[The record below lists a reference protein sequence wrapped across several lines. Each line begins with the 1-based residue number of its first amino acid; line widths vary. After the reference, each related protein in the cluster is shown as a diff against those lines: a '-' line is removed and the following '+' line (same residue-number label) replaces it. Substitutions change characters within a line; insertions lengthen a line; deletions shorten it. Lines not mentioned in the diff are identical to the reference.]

1 MTNSRHVAGEDSGSG
16 SPDSLHESKN
26 LPPRRYPGPSDRSAI
41 GLPASLTPSVA
52 RRHNLPMQLSSFIG
66 REREVDEVG
75 WLLDTARLVTLTG
88 PGGTGKTRLAL
99 RAAAGRVERY
109 TDGVWLVELAPLAD
123 PALVPQTVARA
134 LGVREQ
140 PGRSLIST
148 LSDHLG
154 FDELLL
160 VLDNCEHLLDACGRI
175 TEALLAACPEL
186 QVLVT
191 SREALHVAG
200 ELVWHVPPLR
210 LPGTRHSSEEEG
222 AAQSEAVRLFLER
235 ARPRLPAVDPGS
247 KDARTV
253 VEICSR
259 LGGLPLAIELA
270 ASKVGLLSLEQIAA
284 RLDDSLRLLTDSSRA
299 LPRQQTMRA
308 TLDWSYNLLSE
319 QERRLLARISVFVGG
334 CSLEA
339 AEAVAGGDGVEA
351 DTVAHL
357 LSRLV
362 EKSRIST
369 GVTAEGVV
377 RYSMLEL
384 IRQHARERLEEIGE
398 AGAALRRH
406 AEWYTALA
414 EQAEP
419 ELNGPQQAEWLDRL
433 GGEHDNLRAVLGW
446 TLGRPGGVP
455 AEQGLGLRLA
465 VALWRFWYTRGYL
478 SEGRSWLETALLA
491 GEGASVSV
499 RATALNRAGS
509 LAWAQ
514 GDYEKAV
521 PFLEAS
527 RELFQQLEDRS
538 GVASAL
544 NNLGLVALYRGD
556 YDRAAPLFEESVA
569 LRRTMEDRRD
579 LPITLT
585 NVGVVTFYRGEYERA
600 ARVFE
605 ESLALFRLVGNGWG
619 EALSLT
625 NLGRTALEQ
634 GDHARAAPVLK
645 ESLELG
651 RSLGERRDIAE
662 CLEALAAVAGAQGQ
676 PACAAR
682 LWGAAEVL
690 REAVGAPLTVA
701 DRVLYE
707 RHLAL
712 ARSVLGEAAFASG
725 LEEGRAMTLEQ
736 ALDTA
741 LSFQPF

>member
-1 MTNSRHVAGEDSGSG
+1 M
-16 SPDSLHESKN
+16 
-26 LPPRRYPGPSDRSAI
+26 
-41 GLPASLTPSVA
+41 
-52 RRHNLPMQLSSFIG
+52 
-66 REREVDEVG
+66 
-75 WLLDTARLVTLTG
+75 
-88 PGGTGKTRLAL
+88 
-99 RAAAGRVERY
+99 
-109 TDGVWLVELAPLAD
+109 
-123 PALVPQTVARA
+123 
-134 LGVREQ
+134 
-140 PGRSLIST
+140 
-148 LSDHLG
+148 
-154 FDELLL
+154 
-160 VLDNCEHLLDACGRI
+160 
-175 TEALLAACPEL
+175 
-186 QVLVT
+186 
-191 SREALHVAG
+191 AG

-210 LPGTRHSSEEEG
+210 LPGTRHSSEVEG

-235 ARPRLPAVDPGS
+235 ARPRLPAVDPDS

-253 VEICSR
+253 VEVCSR

-284 RLDDSLRLLTDSSRA
+284 RLDDSLRLLTDSSRV

-308 TLDWSYNLLSE
+308 TLDWSYNLLSG
-319 QERRLLARISVFVGG
+319 QERRLLARLSVFVGG

-351 DTVAHL
+351 DGVADL

-398 AGAALRRH
+398 GSVTLRRH

-433 GGEHDNLRAVLGW
+433 EGEHDNLRAALGW
-446 TLGRPGGVP
+446 TLGRPGGIP
-455 AEQGLGLRLA
+455 AEQELGLRLA

-478 SEGRSWLETALLA
+478 SEGRSWLETALLT
-491 GEGASVSV
+491 GEGAAVSV

-514 GDYEKAV
+514 GDYEQAI
-521 PFLEAS
+521 PLLEAS
-527 RELFQQLEDRS
+527 RDLFQQLEDQS

-634 GDHARAAPVLK
+634 GDHARAAPLLK

-690 REAVGAPLTVA
+690 RQAVGAHLTVA

-736 ALDTA
+736 AVHTA